1 MFASASFRIRP
12 EAGPALRRPSPKLVP
27 LFLTALISACVTP
40 KSLELPELSDWENRQ
55 DVLVGV
61 DEWEF
66 AGRIGVSAGDEGFN
80 GQLRWRQDGVVFRAR
95 INGPLGIGT
104 VFINGDR
111 RKITVTDRNGTV
123 TELHDAEVELR
134 QMYGWTIPVTSL
146 RFWALGIPDPGS
158 PAETEFGEDGQL
170 SKLRQQNW
178 EVDITQYREGGG
190 QLMPRRLTAV
200 NDDVKVRL
208 VIDNW
213 TFR

>member
-1 MFASASFRIRP
+1 VFASASFRIRP

-55 DVLVGV
+55 NVLVGV

-111 RKITVTDRNGTV
+111 RKITVTDRNGAV

-146 RFWALGIPDPGS
+146 RFWALGIPDPAS

-178 EVDITQYREGGG
+178 EVDITQYKEGGG

-213 TFR
+213 VFR

>member
-1 MFASASFRIRP
+1 MSDFFRIRP
-12 EAGPALRRPSPKLVP
+12 EAVPALRRPSPKLVP
-27 LFLTALISACVTP
+27 LFLTVLISACVTP
-40 KSLELPELSDWENRQ
+40 KSLELPDLSDWESRQ
-55 DVLVGV
+55 KILVGV

-95 INGPLGIGT
+95 INGPLGVGT

-111 RKITVTDRNGTV
+111 REITVTDRNGVV

-134 QMYGWTIPVTSL
+134 QMYGWTIPVASL
-146 RFWALGIPDPGS
+146 RFWALGIPDPAS

-178 EVDITQYREGGG
+178 EVDITQYAEAGG
-190 QLMPRRLTAV
+190 QLLPRRLTAV
-200 NDDVKVRL
+200 NDDVKIRL
-208 VIDNW
+208 VIDSW

>member
-1 MFASASFRIRP
+1 
-12 EAGPALRRPSPKLVP
+12 LRRPGQNLALLTLV
-27 LFLTALISACVTP
+27 ALLSGCVTP
-40 KSLELPELSDWENRQ
+40 RSIELPDLPDWQTRK
-55 DVLVGV
+55 DLLVGV

-80 GQLRWRQDGVVFRAR
+80 GQLWWRQDGIVFRAR
-95 INGPLGIGT
+95 ISGPLGVGT

-111 RKITVTDRNGTV
+111 RELTVTDRDGTV
-123 TELHDAEVELR
+123 TELVDAEVELR

-146 RFWALGIPDPGS
+146 RFWALGIPDPAS
-158 PAETEFGEDGQL
+158 PAEAEFGADGQL

-178 EVDITQYREGGG
+178 QVDFTQYREGGG

-200 NDDVKVRL
+200 SDDVKVRL
-208 VIDNW
+208 VIDKW

>member
-1 MFASASFRIRP
+1 MFASDFFRIRP

-27 LFLTALISACVTP
+27 LFLTVLISACVTP
-40 KSLELPELSDWENRQ
+40 KSLELPDLSDWESRQ
-55 DVLVGV
+55 KILVGV

-80 GQLRWRQDGVVFRAR
+80 GQLRWRQDGVIFRAR
-95 INGPLGIGT
+95 INGPLGVGT

-111 RKITVTDRNGTV
+111 REITVTDRDGVV

-134 QMYGWTIPVTSL
+134 QMYGWTIPVASL
-146 RFWALGIPDPGS
+146 RFWALGIPDPAS
-158 PAETEFGEDGQL
+158 PAETEFGEDGL
-170 SKLRQQNW
+170 LTKLRQQNW
-178 EVDITQYREGGG
+178 EVDITQYAQGGG

-200 NDDVKVRL
+200 NDDVKIRL
-208 VIDNW
+208 VIDSW

>member
-1 MFASASFRIRP
+1 VFASASFRIRP

-27 LFLTALISACVTP
+27 LFLTVLISACVTP
-40 KSLELPELSDWENRQ
+40 KSLELPELSDWESRQ

-95 INGPLGIGT
+95 INGPLGVGT

-111 RKITVTDRNGTV
+111 RKITVTDRNGAV

-158 PAETEFGEDGQL
+158 PAEMEFGEDGQL
-170 SKLRQQNW
+170 SKLRQRNW

-213 TFR
+213 VFR